1 MSTVT
6 PALARNPDLAPEG
19 RWRSL
24 SKTLLDRIPLPFAV
38 KVVILVGL
46 VAGEQA
52 LEESLVGP
60 QQGASAL
67 SRITIRL
74 AVPALVVY
82 MLLSVRLMK
91 DRVIRALVQLR
102 PSVRVD
108 DDEYDVLVRRMVYRP
123 SIVDIGLFLLALA
136 GNFILFVVLDSPP
149 PIGGSFSMPSS
160 PLAAGYIV
168 FAYSLLGW
176 LVYGLLYTGV
186 QHAAGL
192 GRLGSRL
199 LLVNVYDPE
208 NLLPFGSVSLLH
220 SLVLAGVIVIPIV
233 MLGRPDSPA
242 SRMLIILNTLGSLMT
257 LILPLVGVYRQM
269 RSAKIQT
276 LGLISVQLMA
286 AQAALIQLVDPRSES
301 VSDLNAR
308 TTALVTLRKTILE
321 SPNWPFRSTT
331 AVVRAVIAAMSPLI
345 YFVLIEVA
353 RAYVV
358 PVLIR

>member
-1 MSTVT
+1 MRKVE
-6 PALARNPDLAPEG
+6 AVLARKPDLTPEE

-24 SKTLLDRIPLPFAV
+24 SRTLLDRIPFPFAV
-38 KVVILVGL
+38 KVVILAGL
-46 VAGEQA
+46 LVGEQA
-52 LEESLVGP
+52 LEETLIGP
-60 QQGASAL
+60 QHGASAL

-74 AVPALVVY
+74 AVPALMVY
-82 MLLSVRLMK
+82 LLLSLRLMK
-91 DRVIRALVQLR
+91 DRVIQALTHLR
-102 PSVRVD
+102 PSVQVD
-108 DDEYDVLVRRMVYRP
+108 DHEYEELVRRMVFRP
-123 SIVDIGLFLLALA
+123 TAVDLGLFLLAAA

-149 PIGGSFSMPSS
+149 PIGGSFGMPSD

-176 LVYGLLYTGV
+176 LVYGLLYAGV

-192 GRLGSRL
+192 GRLARRP

-208 NLLPFGSVSLLH
+208 NLLAFGSVSLLH

-242 SRMLIILNTLGSLMT
+242 SRMLILLNTLGSLMT

-269 RSAKIQT
+269 RSAKIKT
-276 LGLISVQLMA
+276 LGLISTQLMA
-286 AQAALIQLVDPRSES
+286 TQDALVQQVDPRSES

-308 TTALVTLRKTILE
+308 TTALVTLRKAILE

-331 AVVRAVIAAMSPLI
+331 AVIRAVIAAMSPLI
-345 YFVLIEVA
+345 YFILIEIT
-353 RAYVV
+353 RAYLV
-358 PVLIR
+358 PVLVR